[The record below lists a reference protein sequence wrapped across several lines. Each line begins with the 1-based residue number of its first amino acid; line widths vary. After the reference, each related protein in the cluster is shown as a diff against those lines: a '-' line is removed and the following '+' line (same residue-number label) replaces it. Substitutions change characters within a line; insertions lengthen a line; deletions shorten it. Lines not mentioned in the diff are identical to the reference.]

1 MLLPQNPKVLIIDD
15 VYDDISGLMHA
26 LSLNGVP
33 YIHLDGG
40 LNSVPSRKFTSIR
53 LVFLDIDLIGR
64 TNGQPPKQQGSA
76 LAAYLTQIIDES
88 THPFF
93 ILFWTRNAKV
103 SKHVI
108 RYLKKSNLNLYG
120 HLNLD
125 KPPKSVLKKK
135 PLSFFESMIH
145 KAVSNDSLEFVIGWE
160 NEINRQTTLFANEI
174 SSISAADAKKRKK
187 TAVDSLKI
195 ILSELALSYAGK
207 AKKDFANVPGN
218 SLPREF
224 LKYAVAEMN
233 ASFGSN
239 LAIDFCSSMNIELP
253 KNYENLSVGTLAKL
267 NKKLFFEDR
276 INNDS
281 PYGGIFYM
289 RDLENVN
296 YAGLKDAMK
305 TDKSFKEVLKYKKEF
320 EIVGAIL
327 TPQCDISQNKMLTD
341 GKKTKH
347 HRVLL
352 GLKFAIPRTKKDCDS
367 FLKEFKKIRGEKVFP
382 IMPFEDEN
390 GKTCVICFH
399 LGALTMLE
407 KLNPIKLQ
415 LKRDLAFDLQS
426 KLANHVNRLGNSMLE
441 C

>member
-1 MLLPQNPKVLIIDD
+1 MLFPQNPKVLIIDD
-15 VYDDISGLMHA
+15 VYDDISGLMQA

-40 LNSVPSRKFTSIR
+40 LNSVPSQKFTSIR

-76 LAAYLTQIIDES
+76 LAAYLTQIIDER

-103 SKHVI
+103 SRHVI

-120 HLNLD
+120 HLNLN
-125 KPPKSVLKKK
+125 KPPKSELANK

-145 KAVSNDSLEFVIGWE
+145 NAVSNDSLEFVIGWE
-160 NEINRQTTLFANEI
+160 NEINRQTTSFANEI
-174 SSISAADAKKRKK
+174 SSISAADAKKSKK
-187 TAVDSLKI
+187 KAVDSLKV
-195 ILSELALSYAGK
+195 ILSEFALSYAGK
-207 AKKDFANVPGN
+207 TKKEFANAPGN
-218 SLPREF
+218 SLPKEF

-239 LAIDFCSSMNIELP
+239 LAVDFCSSMNIELP

-276 INNDS
+276 INNES

-289 RDLENVN
+289 QNLVNVN
-296 YAGLKDAMK
+296 YTGLKKAIK
-305 TDKSFKEVLKYKKEF
+305 LDKSFKEIFSCKKEF
-320 EIVGAIL
+320 ELVGTIL
-327 TPQCDISQNKMLTD
+327 TPQCDISQNKMLAD
-341 GKKTKH
+341 GSGTKH
-347 HRVLL
+347 HRVLI
-352 GLKFAIPRTKKDCDS
+352 GLKFTVPRMKKSCDM
-367 FLKEFKKIRGEKVFP
+367 FLKAWKKIRGEKIFP

-390 GKTCVICFH
+390 GKTSVICFH

-407 KLNPIKLQ
+407 KLNPLKLQ